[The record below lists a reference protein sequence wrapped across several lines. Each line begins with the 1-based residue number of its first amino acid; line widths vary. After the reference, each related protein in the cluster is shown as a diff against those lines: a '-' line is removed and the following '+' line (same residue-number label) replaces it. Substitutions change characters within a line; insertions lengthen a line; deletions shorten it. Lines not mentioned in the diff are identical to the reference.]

1 MAAMTRQ
8 GMLHGLVCCLC
19 MKWDNMGSGTAVT
32 GLFLGQSQQAKMGIV
47 HRVMNWAPPHR

>member
-32 GLFLGQSQQAKMGIV
+32 SLFLGQSQQAKMGII